1 MRKVIVLSVLSLLLV
16 PSVWAANGFHYV
28 ADSVTTGTNIKQPE
42 KVSVE
47 GWVEGPNAKIV
58 IVEAG
63 AANPFLGEGK
73 YILTN
78 DGGETLY
85 LVDPKE
91 NTHSKFD
98 LSQMLGAAGAV
109 MDSGMINMDVENHSI
124 ELLDQHA
131 GPTMHGYATQYRKYR
146 TSYDMTMKIM
156 GMKRADHYVLESEI
170 WSAEALDAAGFQAWM
185 KPRKTGFDAVDKLM
199 EGELQKAKGFPFKN
213 VTTTRTEGAKKQG
226 RTTETVSTTE
236 VTKFEKT
243 NVADSMFVLDPN
255 SKEVPLMGL
264 GSMPPQSSDDADD
277 AQDEPAEEEEG
288 GLLKR
293 FKKLRKGNG

>member
-1 MRKVIVLSVLSLLLV
+1 MRKVMILFGLTLLSVS
-16 PSVWAANGFHYV
+16 SVWAASGYHYV

-42 KVSVE
+42 KISVE

-58 IVEAG
+58 IVESG
-63 AANPFLGEGK
+63 AATPFLGEGK

-98 LSQMLGAAGAV
+98 LSEVLGVAGAI
-109 MDSGMINMDVENHSI
+109 MDSDMINVDVENHSI
-124 ELLDQHA
+124 ELLDQHD
-131 GPTMHGYATQYRKYR
+131 GPSMHGYDTEYRKYR
-146 TSYDMTMKIM
+146 TSYDMTMKVM
-156 GMKRADHYVLESEI
+156 GMKRADNYVLESEI
-170 WSAEALDAAGFQAWM
+170 WSADALVATGFQAWM

-213 VTTTRTEGAKKQG
+213 VTTTRTVGAKKQG
-226 RTTETVSTTE
+226 RTTETISTTE

-243 NVADSMFVLDPN
+243 NVANSTFVLDPN
-255 SKEVPLMGL
+255 SKEVPLMGV
-264 GSMPPQSSDDADD
+264 GAMGQPADNADD
-277 AQDEPAEEEEG
+277 SGDQPKEEEEG

>member
-1 MRKVIVLSVLSLLLV
+1 MRKVITLSVLSLLLV
-16 PSVWAANGFHYV
+16 PSAWAASGYHYV
-28 ADSVTTGTNIKQPE
+28 ADSVTTGTNIKEPE

-63 AANPFLGEGK
+63 AANPLLGEGK

-98 LSQMLGAAGAV
+98 LSEVLGMAGAI
-109 MDSGMINMDVENHSI
+109 MDSGMINMEVENHSI
-124 ELLDQHA
+124 ELIDQRD
-131 GPTMHGYATQYRKYR
+131 GPSMHGYNTEYRKYR
-146 TSYDMTMKIM
+146 TSYDLTMKIM

-170 WSAEALDAAGFQAWM
+170 WSADALDATGFQAWM
-185 KPRKTGFDAVDKLM
+185 KPRKTGFDAVDQLM
-199 EGELQKAKGFPFKN
+199 EGELQKVKGFPFKN
-213 VTTTRTEGAKKQG
+213 VTTTRTQGAKKQA
-226 RTTETVSTTE
+226 RTTETISTTE

-243 NVADSMFVLDPN
+243 NVADSTFVLPPD
-255 SKEVPLMGL
+255 SREVPLMGL
-264 GSMPPQSSDDADD
+264 GGMEGQPSNDSGDQPED
-277 AQDEPAEEEEG
+277 EEEG
-288 GLLKR
+288 GLMKR